1 MARVLVTGATGFIGS
16 HVVRALLAR
25 GDDVRVTVRPS
36 SPLDA
41 LDGLDVQRVTGDITD
56 RAAMRRAARGVERA
70 FHVAGVT
77 NLRMAPEQLLRANAE
92 GTRVVL
98 EACLAAGVERVVH
111 TSSVAAIGP
120 ARRGGALDERH
131 VRTGPL
137 GIPYADAKHAA
148 EVEALRVAARGLDVV
163 LACPAHVLGA
173 GDDRRSSTEVVR
185 RFLLRRIPAYV
196 DGAICVVDVEDV
208 AAGLLLCDERGAA
221 GERYILGTR
230 NYTWQRLF
238 GELQQ
243 LSGVEGPAVRLPVT
257 RRPGSR
263 RGGRPRARPHA
274 RRPVRGPRR
283 RAVVDLPLGQGA
295 PRARLVDAPARA
307 DRRGHRALPR
317 GEARRPAA
325 AHGPPPAARL
335 APARPGDA
343 RGAAVGP
350 VYRCRTPTNLLCP
363 CGRVARELRRRG
375 IEVEERRVP
384 WRKSDR
390 DEVDALTGQDRV
402 PLLVIGRDAICDSR
416 RIVEHLRWRD
426 ER

>member
-1 MARVLVTGATGFIGS
+1 VPRVLVTGATGFIGS
-16 HVVRALLAR
+16 HVVRALIAR
-25 GDDVRVTVRPS
+25 GDDVRVTVRAS

-41 LDGLDVQRVTGDITD
+41 LDGLDVERVTADVTD
-56 RAAMRRAARGVERA
+56 RAAMRRAVRGIERV
-70 FHVAGVT
+70 FHVAGTT
-77 NLRMAPEQLLRANAE
+77 NLRMGPEPLLRVNAE

-185 RFLLRRIPAYV
+185 RFPLRRIPAYV
-196 DGAICVVDVEDV
+196 DGAICIVDVRDV
-208 AAGLLLCDERGAA
+208 AAGMLLCDERGKA

-243 LSGVEGPAVRLPVT
+243 FSGVEAPAVRLPVAVALALAEAGARAPGPT
-257 RRPGSR
+257 LLTPSEIRTAAHWWTYRSAKARRELGWTT
-263 RGGRPRARPHA
+263 RPHEETVEDTVRYHEA
-274 RRPVRGPRR
+274 RLGDRLLRNGRR
-283 RAVVDLPLGQGA
+283 QPLGWRLLG
-295 PRARLVDAPARA
+295 RAM
-307 DRRGHRALPR
+307 
-317 GEARRPAA
+317 
-325 AHGPPPAARL
+325 
-335 APARPGDA
+335 
-343 RGAAVGP
+343 
-350 VYRCRTPTNLLCP
+350 
-363 CGRVARELRRRG
+363 REVLR
-375 IEVEERRVP
+375 
-384 WRKSDR
+384 
-390 DEVDALTGQDRV
+390 
-402 PLLVIGRDAICDSR
+402 
-416 RIVEHLRWRD
+416 
-426 ER
+426 